1 MIEVRGRSL
10 FVEEEEIR
18 PGPFLKIEEDLRRQG
33 EMITE
38 YEYAF
43 LNINRALA
51 IEELLENFHLN
62 DINWKDFAEYTYNK
76 LKDKTKVDKLN
87 NLDEKTI
94 FILKKIC
101 LKGEF
106 TSKGITY
113 LVNEYG
119 IHLKET
125 YEDMNIVYFYKNGDT
140 ILFYCDN

>member
-33 EMITE
+33 EMITD

-62 DINWKDFAEYTYNK
+62 DIKWKDFAEYTYNK

-106 TSKGITY
+106 TSKDITY